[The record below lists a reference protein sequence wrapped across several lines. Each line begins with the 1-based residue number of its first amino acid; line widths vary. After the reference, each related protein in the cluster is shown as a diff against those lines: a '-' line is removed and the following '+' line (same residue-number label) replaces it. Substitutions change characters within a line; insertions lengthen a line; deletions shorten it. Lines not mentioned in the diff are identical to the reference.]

1 MTRMENCNTTKGANS
16 PEAALIGGVPADNL
30 DMLALLNPITY
41 IDKNDPKFIVIHGEA
56 DTVVPNCQSIFFSEA
71 LRAQG
76 RLEEF
81 ISVPGGQHGPVTF
94 NENTLKKMIDFF
106 AREAGI

>member
-1 MTRMENCNTTKGANS
+1 MVKRT
-16 PEAALIGGVPADNL
+16 LWF
-30 DMLALLNPITY
+30 PIV
-41 IDKNDPKFIVIHGEA
+41 KV
-56 DTVVPNCQSIFFSEA
+56 IFFSEA

-106 AREAGI
+106 CKRGRNIERFKPDKADKMR